1 MSVGGSSERRDKK
14 KDRSIAPPPPHSVGV
29 RKDSGELW
37 FVFQIVDGVIDVME
51 AELVGTNRSLFS
63 FLFICPY
70 LSLAFDDY
78 LSLYFRPSLFSF
90 LFSSPLFL
98 YTCLLTKL
106 SWYVFIIFIFIF
118 CVERLGQNRGH
129 KATQIVLLML
139 PVLFVVLGFATYML
153 VMDPAQ
159 GGGEENFIKGQG
171 VSGGVASSPDRFE
184 GGGAKRV

>member
-1 MSVGGSSERRDKK
+1 
-14 KDRSIAPPPPHSVGV
+14 
-29 RKDSGELW
+29 
-37 FVFQIVDGVIDVME
+37 
-51 AELVGTNRSLFS
+51 
-63 FLFICPY
+63 
-70 LSLAFDDY
+70 
-78 LSLYFRPSLFSF
+78 
-90 LFSSPLFL
+90 
-98 YTCLLTKL
+98 LLTNEIIL
-106 SWYVFIIFIFIF
+106 VVVIIFIFIF
-118 CVERLGQNRGH
+118 CPERLGQNRGH